1 MTMTAT
7 VMTTKTT
14 MGEMAGIHTLIGRR
28 PPKIHRS
35 ETTLPRP
42 YRALLSQLRSGHS
55 VHPQSYFHW
64 IGKATSPL
72 CPLSD
77 YFDDSVSHLFGC
89 PAFRMSLIPDDFWRR
104 PVLVAEFLSTHPSF
118 SSLPPLLP
126 PPPPPFPLD
135 SPLFS
140 PLSLPSSFSS
150 SSSPTSSNSSSP
162 LRAFAESIR
171 RSHPPSRKPM
181 IINTTKTTT
190 MTKTITTDR
199 KTGSTSRGF
208 KIRPFAS
215 SLGATRQ
222 MPLTTFKT
230 SAKCSRWVST

>member
-1 MTMTAT
+1 MMMTMTAM

-14 MGEMAGIHTLIGRR
+14 MGEMAGIYTLIGRR

-140 PLSLPSSFSS
+140 PLSLPSSIS
-150 SSSPTSSNSSSP
+150 SSSPTSSNSNSQLRGVNSSISSFSFEEASDGYHNNNNNIFITSP
-162 LRAFAESIR
+162 FLPFIISFVLAFPTVERKGLDHPILHRLR
-171 RSHPPSRKPM
+171 
-181 IINTTKTTT
+181 TV
-190 MTKTITTDR
+190 
-199 KTGSTSRGF
+199 G
-208 KIRPFAS
+208 
-215 SLGATRQ
+215 L
-222 MPLTTFKT
+222 L
-230 SAKCSRWVST
+230 